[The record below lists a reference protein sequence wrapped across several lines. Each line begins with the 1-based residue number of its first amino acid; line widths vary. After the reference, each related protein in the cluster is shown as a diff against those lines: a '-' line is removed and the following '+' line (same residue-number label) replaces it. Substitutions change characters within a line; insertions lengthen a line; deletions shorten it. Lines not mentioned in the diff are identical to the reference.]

1 MMVGTDNELR
11 FSLPAD
17 PESVGL
23 ARAAV
28 AAMARGLGMQ
38 EPALGDLRTIVSEA
52 CTNVVRHAYPEG
64 GGNFDVEAVADGDA
78 LTIVVRDFGRGIQP
92 QFRNEQPSLRL
103 GLGLI
108 SSLSSHFEISG
119 GQGGGTEVTM
129 IVRPIS

>member
-1 MMVGTDNELR
+1 MVDTDDELR
-11 FSLPAD
+11 FSLPAE

-28 AAMARGLGMQ
+28 AAMARGLGMP

-52 CTNVVRHAYPEG
+52 CGNVVRHAYPG
-64 GGNFDVEAVADGDA
+64 GGGSFDVEALADGEA
-78 LTIVVRDFGRGIQP
+78 LKIVVRDFGQGIQP
-92 QFRNEQPSLRL
+92 RFRNEQGSLRL

-119 GQGGGTEVTM
+119 GQRGGTEITM
-129 IVRPIS
+129 LVRLRP